1 MRVTHLN
8 GLRALEATLRT
19 GSFRAAAN
27 ELGVTP
33 AAVGQQ
39 VRTLE
44 NFFGHELLIRTTTGV
59 QATEYA
65 QRVEQKLTVSFSA
78 IEEIIGQ
85 LRNPQSKNRLAITL
99 PSSFAENWF
108 TSRLSDFYQ
117 LNSEIDLRLD
127 ASNRMVDL
135 ITEDYDFAI
144 RYSKPSAE
152 IYDEACLFGDFV
164 LPVCTPEFANQYRP
178 SAKRKSL
185 EGIPLIHLVER
196 TPDPEWADWERWGA
210 AFGFKSDAL
219 QDGIRLTEFNSGL
232 QIAIRGQGLVLC
244 GIVEAYNAIKEGILV
259 APFGFNLIY
268 PTSYKYRLVAVR
280 GRDLSNLHKQF
291 KSWIVNSADEF
302 RTELNQF
309 LATAKNSTSNQE
321 F

>member
-1 MRVTHLN
+1 MRITHLN

-44 NFFGHELLIRTTTGV
+44 NFFGRELLIRTTTGV
-59 QATEYA
+59 QATVYA
-65 QRVEQKLTVSFSA
+65 QRIEQKLTVSFSA

-85 LRNPQSKNRLAITL
+85 LKNPQPKNRLALTL

-144 RYSKPSAE
+144 RYGEPSAE
-152 IYDEACLFGDFV
+152 IYDEVVLFGDFV

-185 EGIPLIHLVER
+185 KGIPLIHLVER
-196 TPDPEWADWERWGA
+196 TPDPEWADWEKWGGI
-210 AFGFKSDAL
+210 FGFKGDAL

-244 GIVEAYNAIKEGILV
+244 GVVEAYNAIKEGFLV
-259 APFGFNLIY
+259 APFGFDKIY

-280 GRDLSNLHKQF
+280 GRDLSNLHRQF
-291 KSWIVNSADEF
+291 QNWIVSSADEF
-302 RTELNQF
+302 RSELNEF
-309 LATAKNSTSNQE
+309 LSTTQ
-321 F
+321 